1 MFSKASVSGLSVD
14 YALQTA
20 DTKTLNQ
27 AIYLYDREF
36 IELNLEIRQS
46 LKGGY
51 VSLHHITYINC
62 CHKNPYLT
70 INHFFVD
77 QL

>member
-14 YALQTA
+14 YALETA

-27 AIYLYDREF
+27 AIYLYDHKF
-36 IELNLEIRQS
+36 IELNMEIRQS

-62 CHKNPYLT
+62 QKNLYLT
-70 INHFFVD
+70 IYHFFVD